1 MVYIVYLMSSICYY
15 VGRRGETLLKAI
27 LNDSH
32 LSDVLLPAIE
42 KSRHRLFIATANLKD
57 VHLPSK
63 QRRGKARSLIELL
76 KKKAKGGVEI
86 RILHSG
92 VPSVPVLE
100 RLRKGLPE
108 NLTMRRC
115 PRVHAKAIIVDG
127 RYMYLGS
134 ANFTGAGLGAK
145 SSRRRNFEAGIW
157 TDDLSLIDPVAD
169 MLEEVWTGALCDDCG
184 RQDNC
189 PVPLEEPDLARK

>member
-1 MVYIVYLMSSICYY
+1 M
-15 VGRRGETLLKAI
+15 
-27 LNDSH
+27 
-32 LSDVLLPAIE
+32 E

-57 VHLPSK
+57 VHLPSP
-63 QRRGKARSLIELL
+63 GKSGRASSLIELL
-76 KKKAKGGVEI
+76 KKKANEGIEI

-92 VPSVPVLE
+92 IPSGAVLE
-100 RLRKGLPE
+100 RLRQGLPA
-108 NLTMRRC
+108 NLTMKRC

-145 SSRRRNFEAGIW
+145 SKRRRNFEAGIW

-169 MLEEVWTGALCDDCG
+169 MLEDVWSGGLCEDCG
-184 RQDNC
+184 RHEHC
-189 PVPLEEPDLARK
+189 PVPLEEPDLAQRKR